1 MKDLFV
7 AQILKIKGLTI
18 SEILI
23 EARKHVEID
32 LYMPNLSK
40 GKLPDRSF
48 V

>member
-7 AQILKIKGLTI
+7 PHILQINGLAI
-18 SEILI
+18 PEILI